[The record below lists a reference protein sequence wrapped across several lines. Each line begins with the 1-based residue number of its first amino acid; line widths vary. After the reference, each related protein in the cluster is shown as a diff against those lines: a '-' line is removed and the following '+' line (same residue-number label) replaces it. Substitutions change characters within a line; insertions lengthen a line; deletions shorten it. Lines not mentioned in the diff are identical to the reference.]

1 MTRSERLLYLIDLLR
16 KHRTPVTAETLADY
30 FDVSVR
36 TIYRD
41 IDTLKQQGAEIY
53 GEAGMGFILKHDF
66 LLPPLM
72 LNANEI
78 EALVFGLRS
87 VMCLKDCELADHA
100 ESIYAKVKAV
110 LPNELQSELSEQSLY
125 PVKKQ
130 TYAEGELQ
138 HITLIRQAL
147 RASKKL
153 TLRYTD
159 SNDTQSERTIWPVA
173 LGYWGDIRM
182 LAAWCELRHDFRNF
196 RTDRIQH
203 LSIGK
208 PFPTPKNLLLR
219 RWEESEGIT
228 LQSFD
233 H

>member
-1 MTRSERLLYLIDLLR
+1 MTRSERLLHLVDLLR

-30 FDVSVR
+30 FNVSVR

-41 IDTLKQQGAEIY
+41 IDTLNQQGAEIQ
-53 GEAGMGFILKHDF
+53 GEAGIGFVLKRDF

-72 LNANEI
+72 LNADEI

-87 VMCLKDCELADHA
+87 VMCLQDCELADHA

-153 TLRYTD
+153 TLQYTD
-159 SNDTQSERTIWPVA
+159 ANGTVSERIIWPVA
-173 LGYWGDIRM
+173 LGYMQDVQL

-203 LSIGK
+203 LTLSEPI
-208 PFPTPKNLLLR
+208 PTPKTLLLR
-219 RWEESEGIT
+219 RWEDSEGIT